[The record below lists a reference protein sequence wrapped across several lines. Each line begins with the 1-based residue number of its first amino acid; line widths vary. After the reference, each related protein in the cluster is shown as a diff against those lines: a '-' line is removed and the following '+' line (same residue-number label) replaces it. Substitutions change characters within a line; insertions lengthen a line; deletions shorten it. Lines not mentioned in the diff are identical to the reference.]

1 MAMHRVSGA
10 RWLRCALA
18 ATALAA
24 VPASAQIAGATVR
37 GSITLLLDRFHPH
50 WRDVSAARGR

>member
-10 RWLRCALA
+10 RWFRCALA

-24 VPASAQIAGATVR
+24 VPASAQIAGATAR
-37 GSITLLLDRFHPH
+37 GSITTYGEPSPKVGDLLP
-50 WRDVSAARGR
+50 G